1 MKRIYT
7 FGFILSSALCLS
19 ACRQDGP
26 ASWPTSP
33 SAAQTAAETSSAAQT
48 AAETSA
54 AAQTAA
60 PFLPAASD
68 PSAPLPA
75 SSAVSGADSAGAVD
89 RDTALAIAL
98 ANASVAEADARHIQ
112 IETDGDN
119 GIPIYDIEFETTYG
133 DYNFEVSI
141 NGGVIVGADY
151 EVDDEWLSRLGGS
164 PTDLEGAKA
173 IVQSKVPG
181 APAEDI
187 RIWEEGDDGRLRYEG
202 ELFYN
207 GMKYEFEIDPN
218 TGIIFDWN
226 GDLRE

>member
-75 SSAVSGADSAGAVD
+75 SSAVSGADSAGPVD

-98 ANASVAEADARHIQ
+98 ANA
-112 IETDGDN
+112 
-119 GIPIYDIEFETTYG
+119 
-133 DYNFEVSI
+133 
-141 NGGVIVGADY
+141 
-151 EVDDEWLSRLGGS
+151 LG
-164 PTDLEGAKA
+164 
-173 IVQSKVPG
+173 
-181 APAEDI
+181 
-187 RIWEEGDDGRLRYEG
+187 R
-202 ELFYN
+202 
-207 GMKYEFEIDPN
+207 
-218 TGIIFDWN
+218 
-226 GDLRE
+226 

>member
-60 PFLPAASD
+60 ETSAAAQTAAPFLPAASD
-68 PSAPLPA
+68 PS
-75 SSAVSGADSAGAVD
+75 VSGADSAGAVD

-98 ANASVAEADARHIQ
+98 ANA
-112 IETDGDN
+112 
-119 GIPIYDIEFETTYG
+119 
-133 DYNFEVSI
+133 
-141 NGGVIVGADY
+141 
-151 EVDDEWLSRLGGS
+151 LG
-164 PTDLEGAKA
+164 
-173 IVQSKVPG
+173 
-181 APAEDI
+181 
-187 RIWEEGDDGRLRYEG
+187 R
-202 ELFYN
+202 
-207 GMKYEFEIDPN
+207 
-218 TGIIFDWN
+218 
-226 GDLRE
+226 

>member
-33 SAAQTAAETSSAAQT
+33 SAAQT

-98 ANASVAEADARHIQ
+98 ANA
-112 IETDGDN
+112 
-119 GIPIYDIEFETTYG
+119 
-133 DYNFEVSI
+133 
-141 NGGVIVGADY
+141 
-151 EVDDEWLSRLGGS
+151 LG
-164 PTDLEGAKA
+164 
-173 IVQSKVPG
+173 
-181 APAEDI
+181 
-187 RIWEEGDDGRLRYEG
+187 R
-202 ELFYN
+202 
-207 GMKYEFEIDPN
+207 
-218 TGIIFDWN
+218 
-226 GDLRE
+226 